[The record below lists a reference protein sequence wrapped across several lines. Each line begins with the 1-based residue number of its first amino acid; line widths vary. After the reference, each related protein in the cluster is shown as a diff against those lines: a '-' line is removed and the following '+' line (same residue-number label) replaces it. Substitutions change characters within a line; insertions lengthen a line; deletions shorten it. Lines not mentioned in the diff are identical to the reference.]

1 MLNKDSTANDSAP
14 TSTDADAVASQAA
27 QMSLEEAPVAA
38 GASDVSGEA
47 KTEEESVESPEEANR
62 KERFRKR
69 E

>member
-47 KTEEESVESPEEANR
+47 KTEESVESPEEANR

>member
-47 KTEEESVESPEEANR
+47 EMEESVESPEEANR